1 MSNYIT
7 YEERMEIENCLHNG
21 KSFGQIAKEL
31 GKDRSTISREIRK
44 HSVIERTGYGAN
56 GYNACTHREE
66 CTKVHVCSGDCH
78 RQALKYCK
86 LCNCCNDNCL
96 EFEEQV
102 YVTRFKPPYVCNSCS
117 EKNRCTLEKTMYYAV
132 KAHSTAQAH
141 ISESRRGI
149 LTSEQELNRLN
160 AFVTPLILQGQSIHQ
175 IYINYADTLMCSE
188 KTLYNYIDHGF
199 FDARNIDLPR
209 KVRYRP
215 RKKKQE
221 FKVDRGCYIGRSY
234 TEYQQYLVKNPEVNT
249 VQMDSVLG
257 TVGGKVL
264 LTIHFTDTN
273 FMLAYLR
280 EANTSQSV
288 IDVFDYLYLKLGRTL
303 FLKFFPLVLTDRGS
317 EFSNPRMIEMTP
329 DGLKRTSVFYCDPG
343 APYQKGAIENNHEL
357 VRRILP
363 KGHSFD
369 KLTQADI
376 DRMMNHINS
385 YRRPKLGDKSPFEA
399 FAFHHGTELFE
410 KLGLAPVEPNCVI
423 LKPRLLKR

>member
-1 MSNYIT
+1 MFNYIT

-102 YVTRFKPPYVCNSCS
+102 CVTRFKPPYVCNSCS

>member
-102 YVTRFKPPYVCNSCS
+102 CVTRFKPPYVCNSCS

-329 DGLKRTSVFYCDPG
+329 DGMKRTSVFYCDPG